1 MKFCPNC
8 DNMLYI
14 KIDPTNESRI
24 SYYCRKC
31 NYVDSSAIDNCRIMD
46 VISQLDRD
54 ASSYMANPLI
64 KYDPTLK
71 ISSALCPNR
80 ECTSNSETSSTER
93 QVVYIRCSEQTMKS
107 MYVCCVCDHSWKLE
121 VSET

>member
-1 MKFCPNC
+1 
-8 DNMLYI
+8 
-14 KIDPTNESRI
+14 
-24 SYYCRKC
+24 
-31 NYVDSSAIDNCRIMD
+31 MD
-46 VISQLDRD
+46 IVSQVDRD

-71 ISSALCPNR
+71 ISSALCPNT
-80 ECTSNSETSSTER
+80 ECVSNAGEVER